1 KGQCLTGPTLQRVDS
16 MRVGRIGYI
25 NCAPVYGAIDRGV
38 VHLPPGGELV
48 TGTPAELNDL
58 LVAGELDVSVIS
70 AIEYARH
77 AKALVLL
84 PDLAI
89 SCDGPVRSVALFSR
103 RPVRQLGDH
112 TILISASSRTS
123 VALLELLCREV
134 WHIRPR
140 CAEARAEAQDLGA
153 LAALPHEAVLVIG
166 DAALTLAARGAY
178 PHRYDLGEAWKRWT
192 GLPFVFA
199 VWAARR
205 SADQGSAS
213 RAHTSLLASRA
224 WGLAHLDALAQ
235 DAARATGVA
244 VAACREYL
252 GGLDYALTYKH
263 LAGLTDFFRRL
274 AALGMVPD
282 GALQFMQVA

>member
-1 KGQCLTGPTLQRVDS
+1 

-38 VHLPPGGELV
+38 VALPQGAALI

-77 AKALVLL
+77 AKELLLL
-84 PDLAI
+84 PELAI

-103 RPVRQLGDH
+103 RPVTDLGNH
-112 TILISASSRTS
+112 TVLLSAASRTS
-123 VALLELLCREV
+123 VALLELLCRDV
-134 WHIRPR
+134 WKIKPKF
-140 CAEARAEAQDLGA
+140 AEARAEAQDLDA

-166 DAALTLAARGAY
+166 DAALSLAARRTYA
-178 PHRYDLGEAWKRWT
+178 HRYDLGEEWKRWT

-205 SADQGSAS
+205 VAS
-213 RAHTSLLASRA
+213 PAAVRRGHQTLLASRA
-224 WGLAHLDALAQ
+224 WGLAHLDDLAA
-235 DAARATGVA
+235 DASRATGVA

-274 AALGMVPD
+274 AAHGIVPD
-282 GALQFMQVA
+282 GSLQFLQVA

>member
-1 KGQCLTGPTLQRVDS
+1 
-16 MRVGRIGYI
+16 MRIGRIGYI

-38 VHLPPGGELV
+38 VALPHGAELI

-77 AKALVLL
+77 AKELLLL
-84 PDLAI
+84 PELAI

-103 RPVRQLGDH
+103 RPVTDLGNH
-112 TILISASSRTS
+112 TVLLSAASRTS
-123 VALLELLCREV
+123 VALLELLCRDV
-134 WHIRPR
+134 WKIKPKF
-140 CAEARAEAQDLGA
+140 AEARAEAQDLDA

-166 DAALTLAARGAY
+166 DAALSLAARRTYA
-178 PHRYDLGEAWKRWT
+178 HRYDLGEEWKRWT

-205 SADQGSAS
+205 VAS
-213 RAHTSLLASRA
+213 PAAVRRGHQTLLASRA
-224 WGLAHLDALAQ
+224 WGLAHLDALAA
-235 DAARATGVA
+235 DASHATGVA
-244 VAACREYL
+244 IAACREYL

-274 AALGMVPD
+274 AAHGIVPD
-282 GALQFMQVA
+282 GSLQFLQVA